1 MARPGGPKRG
11 AGPNP
16 YDRKT
21 KCECDRPLPG
31 ADGDCHKC
39 GHWISLA
46 GPAPVPS
53 VLGDAAVYGT
63 LPARGATHMTSGHAI
78 RI

>member
-11 AGPNP
+11 AGPNQ
-16 YDRKT
+16 YDRKVR
-21 KCECDRPLPG
+21 CECDRPLPG

-46 GPAPVPS
+46 GVPRI
-53 VLGDAAVYGT
+53 
-63 LPARGATHMTSGHAI
+63 PRSGSGSE
-78 RI
+78 RR